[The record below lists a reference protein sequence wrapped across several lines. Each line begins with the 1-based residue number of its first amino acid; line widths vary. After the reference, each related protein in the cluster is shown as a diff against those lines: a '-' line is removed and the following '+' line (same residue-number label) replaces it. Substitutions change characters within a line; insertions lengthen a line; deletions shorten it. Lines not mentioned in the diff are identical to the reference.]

1 MKKFLA
7 YVSVLIIVLSLTAC
21 TSSKLADTFTE
32 DTVISRAKKTVEVI
46 NTLDYDA
53 MVSEMREDL
62 QSKITSEQLENAWG
76 PQLKDAGKFEEYT
89 SAVAYGQKDKSTDED
104 YAVTVLVC
112 KYENSTLTYTISMDK
127 NLNII
132 GMYMK

>member
-62 QSKITSEQLENAWG
+62 
-76 PQLKDAGKFEEYT
+76 
-89 SAVAYGQKDKSTDED
+89 
-104 YAVTVLVC
+104 
-112 KYENSTLTYTISMDK
+112 
-127 NLNII
+127 
-132 GMYMK
+132 